1 MKLER
6 PNILFQPCLIK
17 PFDNLEGLI
26 LSVRY
31 DRCGCEVY
39 VRYVLHGM
47 LRYNWFYDFDIEMKE
62 EDFNNNFGYNY
73 QNDGITLK
81 DLSTLSLNP

>member
-6 PNILFQPCLIK
+6 PDILFKECVIK
-17 PFDNLEGLI
+17 PFDNLNGLI

-31 DRCGCEVY
+31 DRCGCEIY

-47 LRYNWFYDFDIEMKE
+47 LRYNWFYDFDIEMK
-62 EDFNNNFGYNY
+62 DNDYHNDFGYSYLDN
-73 QNDGITLK
+73 GITLK
-81 DLSTLSLNP
+81 D